1 MVTFSLFARRTSTR
15 IRFMNP
21 HTQTIVNEVQTLFAL
36 HGGSEYGGECIT
48 QEEHALQC
56 AELARSSGASQALIT
71 AALLHDIGH
80 LLHDLPVDAPEL
92 GVDDL
97 HEALGARWL
106 ENRFIPAVTEPV
118 RLHVA
123 AKRYLCA
130 VDSTYYSRLSEPSRV
145 SLRLQGGPMDSTE
158 VATFEASPFYKDA
171 LQLRTYDDTGKIEGL
186 KTQTVASF
194 AEVMAACI
202 D

>member
-1 MVTFSLFARRTSTR
+1 
-15 IRFMNP
+15 MNP
-21 HTQTIVNEVQTLFAL
+21 HAQTIVNEVQRLFAL

-56 AELARSSGASQALIT
+56 AELARSSGASQALIA

-80 LLHDLPVDAPEL
+80 LLHDLPVDAPER

-106 ENRFIPAVTEPV
+106 EDRFIPAVTEPV

-130 VDSTYYSRLSEPSRV
+130 VDSTYFSRLSEPSRV
-145 SLRLQGGPMDSTE
+145 SLRLQGGPMDTAE
-158 VATFEASPFYKDA
+158 VTAFEASPFYKDA

-186 KTQTVASF
+186 KTHTVAEF
-194 AEVMAACI
+194 AEVIAACTT
-202 D
+202 